1 MIKLFVMSLFLV
13 LLSPTLGR
21 TQTNELWS
29 SWQQLK
35 SSWLPSEL
43 IVSCY
48 FDGVT
53 SPTYTYKLNNRAGSE
68 ISVFQLQRGSWEE
81 IEFDEV
87 ADTRIVLESSSRQL
101 KITDIEDSSDFLSLW
116 YRNYVPSLMPIP
128 FRSSESFA
136 AKRDAFDEYFTL
148 RQSVTETT
156 YLDFLSGVR
165 RYARTPSRIKVDV
178 QLNDNVEVLPEDGG
192 MFRST
197 TRMYEVGFISTTEC
211 GKIG

>member
-1 MIKLFVMSLFLV
+1 MKKLFVISFFLV
-13 LLSPTLGR
+13 FLSPTLGR

-43 IVSCY
+43 IIGCY
-48 FDGVT
+48 FDGIT
-53 SPTYTYKLNNRAGSE
+53 SPFYTYKLNNRAGSE
-68 ISVFQLQRGSWEE
+68 ISVFQLRRGSWEG

-87 ADTRIVLESSSRQL
+87 ADTRIVLESSSRRL
-101 KITDIEDSSDFLSLW
+101 KITDIEDSVDFLSLW
-116 YRNYVPSLMPIP
+116 YRNYVPSLMPVPGIY
-128 FRSSESFA
+128 SESFA
-136 AKRDAFDEYFTL
+136 AKRDAFYEYFTL

-165 RYARTPSRIKVDV
+165 RYTRTPSRIKVDV

-197 TRMYEVGFISTTEC
+197 TRMFEVGHISTTEC
-211 GKIG
+211 RKVG